1 MSTCTGM
8 DSRQQRRWSFETEH
22 SDGTVEQHE
31 LLPTQVFQ
39 DGNN

>member
-1 MSTCTGM
+1 MYWNGFMTAMTVVL
-8 DSRQQRRWSFETEH
+8 QTKH